1 MTLRLLDDN
10 ETLSL
15 VDRSVAGIKRA
26 IESGHW
32 HPGTRLPSIRRFA
45 AEQGVSRFTVVE
57 AYDRLVAQGILVSKR
72 GAGFYVAPGAADPPK
87 EERGCPLDRAVDTL
101 WLIRGH
107 LASECLEIK
116 PGSGYVPENWLDRE
130 GFRRSLRALAR
141 ETGPEWTQSADPRG
155 YPPLG
160 ELVRRA
166 LADCG
171 IGAHPKQIVLTRGGT
186 GALQLIAR
194 YLIAPGD
201 PVLVEDP
208 GYYLLFSDLRLSGA
222 ELIGVPR
229 RADGPDLEALESLA
243 RQYRPRLFFLQ
254 SLLHNP
260 TGTSLSAASA
270 YRILQLAERH
280 NFHLVENDVYAG
292 LAPETATRLAALD
305 QLNRVIYVGSFSKVL
320 SPSLPVG
327 YIACHP
333 DLAEALTDL
342 KMLSGLAAPDL
353 AERLVHAWLAQGRH
367 RKHLERLRERLRK
380 ALGDTAARLGASGLT
395 LFHEPEDGLF
405 LWARLPESL
414 DAAVLAR
421 QAVGE
426 GLMFAPGNVFYPHP
440 TPSPWFRF
448 NVARS
453 AHPRIYHFLE
463 RTLRETACVRMPSEE
478 PAARSESSGGIA
490 RRSA

>member
-10 ETLSL
+10 PSLSL
-15 VDRSVAGIKRA
+15 VDRMVAGIQRA
-26 IESGHW
+26 IDTGHLR
-32 HPGTRLPSIRRFA
+32 PGMRLPSIRRFA

-57 AYDRLVAQGILVSKR
+57 AYDRLVAQGVLVSKR
-72 GAGFYVAPGAADPPK
+72 GAGFYVAPEAAEPPA
-87 EERGCPLDRAVDTL
+87 EERGCPLDRAVDTV

-116 PGSGYVPENWLDRE
+116 PGSGYLPEDWLDQE
-130 GFRRSLRALAR
+130 GFRRSLRTLAR
-141 ETGPEWTQSADPRG
+141 DTGPAWTQAADPKG
-155 YPPLG
+155 YPPLV
-160 ELVRRA
+160 EQVRRM

-171 IGAHPKQIVLTRGGT
+171 IGAHPKQILLTRGGT

-201 PVLVEDP
+201 AILVEDP

-222 ELIGVPR
+222 ELVGVPR
-229 RADGPDLEALESLA
+229 RADGPDLEVLESLA

-270 YRILQLAERH
+270 YRLLQLAERH
-280 NFHLVENDVYAG
+280 NFHLVENDAYAA

-305 QLNRVIYVGSFSKVL
+305 QLQRVIYLGSFSKVL

-353 AERLVHAWLAQGRH
+353 AERLVHTWLAQGRH

-380 ALGDTAARLGASGLT
+380 ALGETAARLADAGLT
-395 LFHEPEDGLF
+395 LFHVPEDGWF
-405 LWARLPESL
+405 LWARLPEAL
-414 DAAVLAR
+414 DSARLAR
-421 QAVGE
+421 EALAE
-426 GLMFAPGNVFYPHP
+426 GLMFAPGNVFSPHP
-440 TPSPWFRF
+440 EPSPWLRF
-448 NVARS
+448 NAARS
-453 AHPRIYHFLE
+453 NDPRIYRFLAQALE
-463 RTLRETACVRMPSEE
+463 REMRPVRE
-478 PAARSESSGGIA
+478 PA
-490 RRSA
+490 